1 MLCTD
6 QKEAQDCEMLKIN
19 IHTELKSIK
28 IVSYDLPYGTL
39 KVFLHLFER
48 IFDLSNSVF
57 VLHLEARVGPARAQD
72 FLNQLFRS
80 PPKRV

>member
-6 QKEAQDCEMLKIN
+6 QKEAQDCEILKIN
-19 IHTELKSIK
+19 IHIELKSIK
-28 IVSYDLPYGTL
+28 IVGYDLPYGTL

-57 VLHLEARVGPARAQD
+57 VLHLEASARPCASWPSARPR
-72 FLNQLFRS
+72 LS
-80 PPKRV
+80 